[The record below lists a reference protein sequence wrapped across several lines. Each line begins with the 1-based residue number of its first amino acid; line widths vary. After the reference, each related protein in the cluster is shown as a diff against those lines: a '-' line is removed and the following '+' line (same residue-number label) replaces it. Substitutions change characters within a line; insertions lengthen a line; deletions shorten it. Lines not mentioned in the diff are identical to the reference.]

1 MAEPGTTTARPY
13 AQAVFEIARTD
24 NQLSAWS
31 DFLRLAAEI
40 AASPDADRYLTAPGA
55 DRFAMAD
62 GIAAIAGEK
71 LGDTPLLNGGEGSV
85 GSGFLKVLAE
95 NQRLGV
101 LPQILVRYEALKAEA
116 EGSLDVVLTSSS
128 EVSPSQQQRIVEAL
142 KKRFGRE
149 VHLAVQ
155 LDPTLIGGARLQ
167 VGDRVIDGSVRTEL
181 DKLATVL
188 RA

>member
-13 AQAVFEIARTD
+13 AQAVFEIARAD

-40 AASPDADRYLTAPGA
+40 ATSPDADRYLAAPGA

-62 GIAAIAGEK
+62 GIAAIAGER
-71 LGDTPLLNGGEGSV
+71 LGNTPLLNGGEGSV

-128 EVSPSQQQRIVEAL
+128 EVSAAQQQRITESL
-142 KKRFGRE
+142 KKRFGRD
-149 VHLAVQ
+149 VRLSVQ
-155 LDPTLIGGARLQ
+155 VDAALIGGARLQ
-167 VGDRVIDGSVRTEL
+167 IGDRVIDGSVRTEL
-181 DKLATVL
+181 DKLAIAL